1 MDHQNEQNLKEL
13 IRPDTNVLVAEPIK
27 EKKKRGRKPK
37 PKPEPSSCFKIIH
50 GTVVISFDN

>member
-1 MDHQNEQNLKEL
+1 METEQNLQNL
-13 IRPDTNVLVAEPIK
+13 IRPDTNVLVVEPVK

-50 GTVVISFDN
+50 GTVVISFDK